1 MNRGQL
7 RAALT
12 SRLGIPATGDGLLDP
27 NTLNDLIGVALRD
40 ISVESDWPWLLTSAT
55 VTFTNDT
62 APAPA
67 DMVKARDLLINSR
80 RAKYAPLSEFLDAQG
95 QRVTYVWT
103 TIGTSIVLSPTPAS
117 TPTDPALYYIQSE
130 PELSADTA
138 SPLLPDTYHQV
149 LLARAAYH
157 ANTRRNRFEEA
168 MRDDNEYQLSIRK
181 MKDSAWARSGPRTIR
196 AAGTANWATW

>member
-12 SRLGIPATGDGLLDP
+12 SRLGIPPAGDGLLDP

-40 ISVESDWPWLLTSAT
+40 ISVESDWPWLLTSAPL
-55 VTFTNDT
+55 TFNGDT
-62 APAPA
+62 ATAPT
-67 DMVKARDLLINSR
+67 DMVKARELKLNNR
-80 RAKYAPLSEFLDAQG
+80 RARYAPLSEFLDAQA

-103 TIGTSIVLSPTPAS
+103 TIGVDIVLSPTPGT
-117 TPTDPALYYIQSE
+117 TPTDPFLYYIQSE
-130 PELSADTA
+130 PEMSSDTA

-149 LLARAAYH
+149 LLARSAYH

-168 MRDDNEYQLSIRK
+168 MRDDNEYQLLVRK